1 MSSLNSSECKAMVRR
16 ECGMSASFESGRENF
31 QMKAEINCGDRIHTY
46 VENNRKKICAAML
59 EPKFLDILIDR
70 FGGSKRNVVAL

>member
-1 MSSLNSSECKAMVRR
+1 
-16 ECGMSASFESGRENF
+16 MSASFESGRENF

>member
-1 MSSLNSSECKAMVRR
+1 MVRR
-16 ECGMSASFESGRENF
+16 ECGMSGSFESRRENF

-70 FGGSKRNVVAL
+70 FGGSKQNVVVP